1 MKVLKM
7 SLFIQEL
14 ARSFDAQVGQGGRDR
29 FLRDVG
35 RQMGSRLTL
44 PPCESLEMLEL
55 EMNALFDLIGWGRA
69 SLDVSNTDRKLVI
82 KHTGLPV
89 IASMGEPSGCWL
101 AAALAGLYSI
111 WMEQQPDSLSD
122 ARIRWEVEKGA
133 GNAHVITLTYGR

>member
-122 ARIRWEVEKGA
+122 ARINWEVEKGA

>member
-1 MKVLKM
+1 M
-7 SLFIQEL
+7 SLFIQEF

-35 RQMGSRLTL
+35 RQMGGRLTL

-55 EMNALFDLIGWGRA
+55 EMNALFDLIGWGCA
-69 SLDVSNTDRKLVI
+69 SLDVNNTDRKLVI
-82 KHTGLPV
+82 KHTCLPV

-101 AAALAGLYSI
+101 AAALAGIYSI

-122 ARIRWEVEKGA
+122 ARISWEVEKGV

>member
-1 MKVLKM
+1 M

-14 ARSFDAQVGQGGRDR
+14 ARSFDVQVGQGGRDR

-122 ARIRWEVEKGA
+122 ARISWEVEKGA

>member
-1 MKVLKM
+1 MKVVKM
-7 SLFIQEL
+7 SLFIREL

-55 EMNALFDLIGWGRA
+55 EMNASLNLIGWG
-69 SLDVSNTDRKLVI
+69 SVNLDVSNVDRKLVI
-82 KHTGLPV
+82 KHIGLPM

-111 WMEQQPDSLSD
+111 WLEQQPDSLSD
-122 ARIRWEVEKGA
+122 ARMSWEVEKGA
-133 GNAHVITLTYGR
+133 DNAHVITLTYGR